1 MLKTNPG
8 FLVIFA
14 SFLLTM
20 VACST
25 HSARSEKN
33 IDLHSNAN
41 YADVIVKH
49 INLDLTVDF
58 DNKLLSGSAALEIE
72 NKTGTNKLI
81 LDTRKLRIQKV
92 TLGPNHTETEFSLR
106 PTQPFLGEALT
117 ITILPGTKLVTV
129 QYRTTP
135 GAEALQWLTPD
146 QTADGKHPFLFTQS
160 EAILARTW
168 IPCQDSPAVR
178 FTYSATIHTNPELL
192 AVMSAEN
199 RTENTKDGV
208 YHFQMPQKIPSYL
221 LALAVGDLK
230 FKAISDRCGVYA
242 EPSVIEKAAW
252 ELADTEKMVQKAE
265 ELYGPYRWGR
275 YDVIILPPSFPFG
288 GMENPRLTFA
298 TPTILAGDR
307 SLVSLIAH
315 ELAHSWSGNLVT
327 NANWNDFWLNEGFT
341 VYFEHRIMEAVY
353 GRDYSEMLASLT
365 YQDLLKELQNLGSE
379 SRDTHL
385 HLDLKGRNP
394 DDGMTDIAYNKG
406 YFFLR
411 TIEETV
417 GRKKW
422 DAFLRKYFDTFAF
435 QSMTSEKFV
444 DYLQKNLL
452 RGNPT
457 LKEQLQIKHWVFGP
471 GIPDNIAKP
480 HSDAFE
486 KVDQQLQS
494 WLSGQPVNHLN
505 TKNWTTQHWL
515 HFLRNLPE
523 KLSTGQMTALDKTFH
538 FTQTGNSEILC
549 EWLLH
554 TIPNQYEA
562 ADPALEHFLTS
573 QGRRKFLQPLYKKLA
588 ETPKGLKM
596 AKRIYQKARPGYH
609 AISQGTIDKILN
621 VKE

>member
-8 FLVIFA
+8 FLVIFT

-25 HSARSEKN
+25 HSALSEKN

-72 NKTGTNKLI
+72 NKTGTNRLI
-81 LDTRKLRIQKV
+81 LDTNKLTIQKV
-92 TLGPNHTETEFSLR
+92 TLGANHKETEFSLS
-106 PTQPFLGEALT
+106 PPQPFLGEALT

-129 QYRTTP
+129 QYTTTP
-135 GAEALQWLTPD
+135 GSEALQWLTSD
-146 QTADGKHPFLFTQS
+146 QTADGQHPFLFTQS

-178 FTYSATIHTNPELL
+178 FTYSATIHTNPDLL

-365 YQDLLKELQNLGSE
+365 YQDLLKELQNLGPE

-385 HLDLKGRNP
+385 HLDLNGRNP

-452 RGNPT
+452 KDNSA
-457 LKEQLQIKHWVFGP
+457 LEKQLQIENWVFGP

-554 TIPNQYEA
+554 TIPNHYEA
-562 ADPALEHFLTS
+562 ANPALEHFLTS
-573 QGRRKFLQPLYKKLA
+573 QGRRKFLEPLYKKLA
-588 ETPKGLKM
+588 ETPEGLDM

-621 VKE
+621 VKG